1 MEKPG
6 RNDPCYCGSGKK
18 YKQCHMAADLAAEQ
32 EQRTWADAARALRL
46 DLLEFAESERFDET
60 ADAAA
65 AHYWNDYY
73 NAETLPL
80 MSASE
85 AERYLDWLAFDHVLP
100 SGERLVELYRAEQ
113 GAGMPA
119 PRRELLDRWVAAGPM
134 SGYELLGYERQTL
147 RLREMASGGE
157 FDVFEPAGHGD
168 APLGAIILGRLVPVH
183 DHLEFFSLPAYIPPD
198 EMADLADKLS
208 AAQAADGDAGF
219 LRRHNVLFIHHALEQ
234 AKLAG
239 RPPVARLDPRHSP
252 DGVQRRARHE
262 RVRVKGP
269 NSRAETVPHMAQ
281 TRRKAI

>member
-32 EQRTWADAARALRL
+32 EQRTWADAARALRV

-147 RLREMASGGE
+147 RLREMASGEE
-157 FDVFEPAGHGD
+157 FDCLLYTSP
-168 APLGAIILGRLVPVH
+168 
-183 DHLEFFSLPAYIPPD
+183 S
-198 EMADLADKLS
+198 
-208 AAQAADGDAGF
+208 
-219 LRRHNVLFIHHALEQ
+219 
-234 AKLAG
+234 
-239 RPPVARLDPRHSP
+239 PR
-252 DGVQRRARHE
+252 D
-262 RVRVKGP
+262 
-269 NSRAETVPHMAQ
+269 
-281 TRRKAI
+281 

>member
-1 MEKPG
+1 MCI
-6 RNDPCYCGSGKK
+6 R
-18 YKQCHMAADLAAEQ
+18 
-32 EQRTWADAARALRL
+32 
-46 DLLEFAESERFDET
+46 
-60 ADAAA
+60 
-65 AHYWNDYY
+65 
-73 NAETLPL
+73 
-80 MSASE
+80 
-85 AERYLDWLAFDHVLP
+85 
-100 SGERLVELYRAEQ
+100 
-113 GAGMPA
+113 
-119 PRRELLDRWVAAGPM
+119 DR
-134 SGYELLGYERQTL
+134 
-147 RLREMASGGE
+147 
-157 FDVFEPAGHGD
+157 AGHGD
-168 APLGAIILGRLVPVH
+168 APLGSIILGRLVPVH

-198 EMADLADKLS
+198 EIADLADKLS